1 MGSILS
7 SPTPELKPEPTT
19 KHRAKK
25 IIFIGPVNVGKT
37 SLLTRFTQDSFDE
50 NIPPTEGVD
59 LIRVTLPHTERP
71 TLVWDCCGK
80 ERYWYAVPAF
90 SRDARVVVA
99 VYDVTSRASFD
110 DVLRKIESHAG
121 QAHVDPTPT
130 WYVLV
135 GNKIDME
142 ARREVESVVGEEVAG
157 KMGHGFLET
166 SARSGV
172 GVGEL
177 FEVLGRIVAGEHD
190 DEKVIGH

>member
-1 MGSILS
+1 MGSLFS
-7 SPTPELKPEPTT
+7 SQTSEPDATT
-19 KHRAKK
+19 KHCIKK
-25 IIFIGPVNVGKT
+25 VIFIGSVKVGKT
-37 SLLTRFTQDSFDE
+37 SLLTRFTHGSFDE

-59 LIRVTLPHTERP
+59 LVRVTLPYAERS

-110 DVLRKIESHAG
+110 DVLCKIESHAG

-130 WYVLV
+130 RYVLV
-135 GNKIDME
+135 GNKVDLE
-142 ARREVESVVGEEVAG
+142 EKREVERVVGEEVAG
-157 KMGHGFLET
+157 RMGYGFLET
-166 SARSGV
+166 SARNGLGV
-172 GVGEL
+172 EEL
-177 FEVLGRIVAGEHD
+177 FEVVGRIVAGEQD